1 MTAPF
6 TLIDDNPL
14 FIVVNKAPNI
24 NFHTEQDVLGI
35 VELVKAQL
43 NYQQLYPVHRL
54 DKMTSGLLIFA
65 KTASVAAQF
74 GVLFSERLIEKYYLA
89 LSDKKPKKKQGLI
102 KGDMSKG
109 RNGSYLLLKTKQ
121 NPAVTQFF
129 SFSVGHGQRIFVLK
143 PHTGKTHQL
152 RVAMKS
158 LGAPINGDPRY
169 YPNNQ
174 QTIGQLHAW
183 CLRFTLAGKDYHYQT
198 SPSWV
203 LDNLSIEA
211 WCDGNQPWSLDW
223 PTL

>member
-74 GVLFSERLIEKYYLA
+74 GV
-89 LSDKKPKKKQGLI
+89 
-102 KGDMSKG
+102 
-109 RNGSYLLLKTKQ
+109 
-121 NPAVTQFF
+121 
-129 SFSVGHGQRIFVLK
+129 
-143 PHTGKTHQL
+143 
-152 RVAMKS
+152 
-158 LGAPINGDPRY
+158 
-169 YPNNQ
+169 
-174 QTIGQLHAW
+174 
-183 CLRFTLAGKDYHYQT
+183 
-198 SPSWV
+198 
-203 LDNLSIEA
+203 
-211 WCDGNQPWSLDW
+211 
-223 PTL
+223 